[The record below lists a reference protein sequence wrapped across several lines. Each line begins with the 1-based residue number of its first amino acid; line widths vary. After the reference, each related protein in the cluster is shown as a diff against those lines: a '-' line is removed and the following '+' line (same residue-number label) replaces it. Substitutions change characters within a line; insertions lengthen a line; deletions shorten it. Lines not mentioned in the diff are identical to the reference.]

1 MSMQDESCEKS
12 DIIKIAEQIYETK
25 NKIQDVTLSLENER
39 FHARYIPQRKE
50 IATAR
55 TITRTCYIILLA
67 LVFAICLIVFI
78 IGSKIGATMGIFM
91 LCAGGLGTWSAFYGV
106 KLIKRQIE
114 NYPKLNFDE
123 EGSKNKIA
131 LLEEEVSKLN
141 GQLEQLEKQQNQILE
156 QKERNER
163 FLKEKGI
170 LVEPEKTHALKT
182 GGLTLRDRN
191 EFSDN
196 IQELFELY
204 SSEERYIQNYLD
216 HLKFRLDEVNLEIT
230 RIDDNFEQA
239 KKKIIIGGFA
249 FVCLILVQGI
259 FANFMEKLSVLIAC
273 FISLGGIFYLDK
285 VCSEP
290 IVLYLVEHE
299 SKLASEYAFVN
310 NMVPIRYKRE
320 ELLAIIHQNEEE
332 LKTVR
337 DKKKALD

>member
-1 MSMQDESCEKS
+1 MSIQDESCEKS

-114 NYPKLNFDE
+114 NYPKLNFDD

-170 LVEPEKTHALKT
+170 LVEPEETHALKT

-204 SSEERYIQNYLD
+204 SNEERYIQNYLD

-249 FVCLILVQGI
+249 FVC
-259 FANFMEKLSVLIAC
+259 LIAC